1 MRLLGCCWLATH
13 NHSLRFHTMPLLRR
27 PKARS
32 PIWSHYEILEE
43 DDDGRCKAVNG
54 QYLFNYQIT
63 VSYAYNKD
71 TKGGRHGTNAGGWS
85 GREAGFSGHLE
96 EGEFQVSGVYDS
108 GQWWGR
114 DRPKKYW
121 REVIRHGMEQLQLT
135 EDMTLDRKAVANST
149 STTFLYVIGSELIHK
164 YLGDEPKFVRELFGV
179 ADDLSPSLFFIGEI
193 DAVGTKRCNAY
204 FGGERE
210 IPRTMLKLLKHQSA
224 YNEKVIYTYDGLV
237 FRDVELKDRSLLFD
251 SLSHLDKKN
260 IIHLQ
265 NLSKR
270 FDKVE
275 VIGTRQKKGDVSIS
289 ERLVGGRE
297 YTIYRIRVWSG
308 KDNSEV
314 EKWYREFY
322 ALYWR
327 LKLFIDQG
335 RILPPVGPALSKNH
349 ERTSYQYLTTCGST
363 FFRDQVLDIEAW
375 FIRGDGEHRLNPTLI
390 ANLRSSLS
398 QVKSQAVKGSVLI
411 TKAEGRFFSNGFD
424 LKYAQAGGSPQ
435 AARDRLL
442 NMVDLFKPLVADFM
456 CLPIPTIAAVTGHAA
471 AAGLLLAMSHDY
483 VTMRSDKSVMYMS
496 ELDIGMTL
504 PDYFTAMI
512 RSKVGSGGGRRNLVL
527 KAAKIR
533 AEEAVMMGLVD
544 SAHPTTEETVDAALT
559 IAEALGKKRWDGK
572 AYAEIRK
579 SLVPELCALLGL
591 KDVAVMPSRL

>member
-1 MRLLGCCWLATH
+1 MF
-13 NHSLRFHTMPLLRR
+13 S
-27 PKARS
+27 
-32 PIWSHYEILEE
+32 
-43 DDDGRCKAVNG
+43 V
-54 QYLFNYQIT
+54 
-63 VSYAYNKD
+63 
-71 TKGGRHGTNAGGWS
+71 TKC
-85 GREAGFSGHLE
+85 
-96 EGEFQVSGVYDS
+96 
-108 GQWWGR
+108 
-114 DRPKKYW
+114 
-121 REVIRHGMEQLQLT
+121 I
-135 EDMTLDRKAVANST
+135 
-149 STTFLYVIGSELIHK
+149 
-164 YLGDEPKFVRELFGV
+164 
-179 ADDLSPSLFFIGEI
+179 LFFIYP
-193 DAVGTKRCNAY
+193 T
-204 FGGERE
+204 
-210 IPRTMLKLLKHQSA
+210 
-224 YNEKVIYTYDGLV
+224 
-237 FRDVELKDRSLLFD
+237 RSL
-251 SLSHLDKKN
+251 HIHN
-260 IIHLQ
+260 I
-265 NLSKR
+265 S
-270 FDKVE
+270 
-275 VIGTRQKKGDVSIS
+275 VIFILPQHTFQS
-289 ERLVGGRE
+289 
-297 YTIYRIRVWSG
+297 
-308 KDNSEV
+308 KDNIFLLLTTMCTL
-314 EKWYREFY
+314 EKTGNIF
-322 ALYWR
+322 
-327 LKLFIDQG
+327 
-335 RILPPVGPALSKNH
+335 
-349 ERTSYQYLTTCGST
+349 YLTLT
-363 FFRDQVLDIEAW
+363 
-375 FIRGDGEHRLNPTLI
+375 GDGEHRLNPTLI

-527 KAAKIR
+527 KAAKIK